1 MFPRVMGWRLV
12 AIDSPRCPQ
21 CPCPLL
27 PTELSHRAGAW
38 LSQGLL
44 SALPHLAGPTFAAQ
58 LGVPQSVFEVD

>member
-12 AIDSPRCPQ
+12 VIDFPRCPQ

-27 PTELSHRAGAW
+27 PTELSQCAGAW

-44 SALPHLAGPTFAAQ
+44 PALPHLAGATFAAQ
-58 LGVPQSVFEVD
+58 LGVLQSVFEVD